1 MSVDA
6 SIPLQIRPMALD
18 NSAQNAAQGAAWAG
32 QMMQNLQAGM
42 QLKEQRRQQEEV
54 RTIRDVFARH
64 VTQGPEG
71 PVLDR
76 AGVLADVFKINPDT
90 AQRLQQGWT
99 ATDLAISK
107 ATHEA
112 RKSAIE
118 AQNAQADFMAQRGGA
133 ILALHAQGDTAGAQ
147 RLYTQTLQDA
157 PSIGL
162 DPRGFPAEY
171 DPGLVTGYYQAGV
184 KAKER
189 FEADQKANEWSAPIA
204 GVDPKTGKEVFVQ
217 QKGKGQTFAPVE
229 GLKPRPQ
236 QSAVSLN
243 LGALESQGQDPDLMA
258 RRIVQGLDPYPSAR
272 QLSDK
277 SGFWIRVLRRAQ
289 QIDPTFNASVHK
301 QRADAY
307 QKFTTGK
314 MGETINNI
322 GTAMQHVRELSDSF
336 ERVPDSGSPI
346 LNAPANWFR
355 GEVVGDKRITEAAF
369 AAEAVANE
377 IESVYRGSGG
387 SEHGIEQFRK
397 MLNPNQSK
405 AQRRANLAKVVE
417 LLGGKMREIESQY
430 RRSVGDMGAPLE
442 VLTPEAQEAVSLV
455 GKRAGH
461 APDKLVKGNAAMLP
475 YRGQSATQADLEHT
489 AKVHGKTVDQVKAD
503 WIRGGGRV
511 VR

>member
-1 MSVDA
+1 M
-6 SIPLQIRPMALD
+6 
-18 NSAQNAAQGAAWAG
+18 
-32 QMMQNLQAGM
+32 
-42 QLKEQRRQQEEV
+42 
-54 RTIRDVFARH
+54 FARH

-99 ATDLAISK
+99 ATDLATSK

-112 RKSAIE
+112 RKAAIE

-133 ILALHAQGDTAGAQ
+133 ILALHSQGDTAGAQ

-236 QSAVSLN
+236 QSAVSPN

-289 QIDPTFNASVHK
+289 QIDPTFNASIHK

-314 MGETINNI
+314 HGDTINAI
-322 GTAMQHVRELSDSF
+322 GTTMQHIRELSDIF
-336 ERVPDSGSPI
+336 ERVPDMGGPF
-346 LNAPANWFR
+346 LNTPANWLR
-355 GEVVGDKRITEAAF
+355 KGAGDARITEAET

-377 IESVYRGSGG
+377 AERVYRGAGG
-387 SEHGIEQFRK
+387 SEHGIEQFRQL
-397 MLNPNQSK
+397 LNPSLSK

-417 LLGGKMREIESQY
+417 LLGGKMREMESQY

>member
-6 SIPLQIRPMALD
+6 SIPLQIRPMALES
-18 NSAQNAAQGAAWAG
+18 SAQNAAQTAAWAG

-99 ATDLAISK
+99 ATDLATSK

-112 RKSAIE
+112 RKAAIE

-133 ILALHAQGDTAGAQ
+133 ILALHAKGDTVGAQ
-147 RLYTQTLQDA
+147 RLYAQTLQDA

-162 DPRGFPAEY
+162 DPRGFSAEY

-289 QIDPTFNASVHK
+289 QIDPTFNASIHK

-314 MGETINNI
+314 HGDTINAI
-322 GTAMQHVRELSDSF
+322 GTTMQHIRELSDIF
-336 ERVPDSGSPI
+336 ERVPDMGGPF
-346 LNAPANWFR
+346 LNTPANWLR
-355 GEVVGDKRITEAAF
+355 KGAGDARITEAET

-377 IESVYRGSGG
+377 AERVYRGAGG
-387 SEHGIEQFRK
+387 SEHGIEQFRQL
-397 MLNPNQSK
+397 LNPSLSK

-417 LLGGKMREIESQY
+417 LLGGKMREMESQY
-430 RRSVGDMGAPLE
+430 RRSVGDMGAPIE